1 MDYYPSIFLNVSLIF
16 FLLNKIS
23 LLKVS
28 FFLRLLKLF
37 SFFLLLFDYF
47 LNLFTLVYIF
57 RVEIFN
63 FLLLFKFHFQFLF
76 LHSFFMSQF
85 FSEVMPFKFRQIFKI
100 PNILG
105 IKVMFFLYHFLAIKS
120 QSS

>member
-37 SFFLLLFDYF
+37 SFFLLFFDYF

-105 IKVMFFLYHFLAIKS
+105 IKVMFFLYHFLTIKG